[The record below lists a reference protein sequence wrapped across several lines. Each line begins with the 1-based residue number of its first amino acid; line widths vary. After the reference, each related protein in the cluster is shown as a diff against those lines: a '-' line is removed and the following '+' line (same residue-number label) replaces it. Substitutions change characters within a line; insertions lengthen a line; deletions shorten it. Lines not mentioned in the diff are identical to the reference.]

1 MKRCAQCHGKLGLG
15 VRSRN
20 LWNGRWWAHTRFC
33 SARCE
38 GKYELE
44 RSTLT
49 LNNIAGTPSSIL
61 AVRRADVFARDGD
74 TGG

>member
-15 VRSRN
+15 VRSVIC
-20 LWNGRWWAHTRFC
+20 GTDAGGHTLASVRLIAKVNT
-33 SARCE
+33 SW
-38 GKYELE
+38 
-44 RSTLT
+44 SVTTLT
-49 LNNIAGTPSSIL
+49 LTNIAGTPSSIL